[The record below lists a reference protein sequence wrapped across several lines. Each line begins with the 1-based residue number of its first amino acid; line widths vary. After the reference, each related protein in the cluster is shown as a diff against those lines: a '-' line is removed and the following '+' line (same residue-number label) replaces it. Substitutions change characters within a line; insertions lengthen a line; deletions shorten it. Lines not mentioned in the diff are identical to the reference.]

1 MPRRLKFAMPS
12 EEVRLATYPSPVI
25 RLYAYSAPCPLY
37 ARVRLIGPVR
47 ADRPRKMSYWL
58 GWVIE
63 ESRWARGQDLH
74 LIPPAVLDWAAFH
87 VAEAYPDLAT
97 ATGMT
102 EAEIAEVKAE
112 QLAKRAKYQK

>member
-1 MPRRLKFAMPS
+1 MRRVFVPPHPDTL
-12 EEVRLATYPSPVI
+12 LAERKGPPAAAV
-25 RLYAYSAPCPLY
+25 YAYLADVPLY
-37 ARVRLIGPVR
+37 ATVRIIGRVLPDKQTR
-47 ADRPRKMSYWL
+47 SHWL
-58 GWVIE
+58 GWVVDE
-63 ESRWARGQDLH
+63 GRWARGSILKEMPKE
-74 LIPPAVLDWAAFH
+74 ILDWAAFH